1 MNSTFK
7 YILVVAFSIIFS
19 CSLINN
25 ESINQMNS
33 DELIEFIELNDAVL
47 VDVRTEDEYNSG
59 YIENSLNIDYFS
71 NDFSLNA
78 DKLDKSTPII
88 LYCRSG
94 KRSSMSAN
102 KISKLGFK
110 EIYNLEG
117 GILEWIE
124 EGNAVIF
131 NDTIN

>member
-1 MNSTFK
+1 MNSILK
-7 YILVVAFSIIFS
+7 YILLVAFTIFS

-25 ESINQMNS
+25 KSINQMNS
-33 DELIEFIELNDAVL
+33 DELIEFIELNDAIL

-71 NDFSLNA
+71 DVFSVNA
-78 DKLDKSTPII
+78 DKLDKNTPII

-94 KRSSMSAN
+94 NRSSMSAN

-124 EGNAVIF
+124 EGNVIVF

>member
-1 MNSTFK
+1 MNSTLK

-19 CSLINN
+19 CSLINS

-33 DELIEFIELNDAVL
+33 DELIEFIELNDAIL

-59 YIENSLNIDYFS
+59 YIESSLNIDYFS
-71 NDFSLNA
+71 NEFSVNA
-78 DKLDKSTPII
+78 DKLDKTIPII

-94 KRSSMSAN
+94 KRSSMSAS
-102 KISKLGFK
+102 KISKLGFN
-110 EIYNLEG
+110 EIYNLKG

-124 EGNAVIF
+124 EGNMIVF

>member
-1 MNSTFK
+1 MNSTLK
-7 YILVVAFSIIFS
+7 YILVVAFFTIFS
-19 CSLINN
+19 CSLINS

-71 NDFSLNA
+71 NAFSVNA

-124 EGNAVIF
+124 EGNAVVF

>member
-1 MNSTFK
+1 MNSALK
-7 YILVVAFSIIFS
+7 YILVAAFTIFS

-33 DELIEFIELNDAVL
+33 DELIEFIELNDAIL

-71 NDFSLNA
+71 NAFSINA

-124 EGNAVIF
+124 EGNAVVF

>member
-1 MNSTFK
+1 MNSTLK
-7 YILVVAFSIIFS
+7 YILVVAFFTIFS

-71 NDFSLNA
+71 NDFSVNA

>member
-1 MNSTFK
+1 MNSTLK
-7 YILVVAFSIIFS
+7 YILIFSTIFS

-33 DELIEFIELNDAVL
+33 DELIEFIELNDAIL

-59 YIENSLNIDYFS
+59 YIESSLNIDYFS
-71 NDFSLNA
+71 NEFSVNA
-78 DKLDKSTPII
+78 DKLDKNTPII

-124 EGNAVIF
+124 EGNVIVF

>member
-1 MNSTFK
+1 MEK
-7 YILVVAFSIIFS
+7 LFS
-19 CSLINN
+19 
-25 ESINQMNS
+25 
-33 DELIEFIELNDAVL
+33 V
-47 VDVRTEDEYNSG
+47 
-59 YIENSLNIDYFS
+59 
-71 NDFSLNA
+71 NA
-78 DKLDKSTPII
+78 DKLDRTTPII

-94 KRSSMSAN
+94 KRSVLSVN

-124 EGNAVIF
+124 EGNVIVF

>member
-1 MNSTFK
+1 MCSSDLANWFW
-7 YILVVAFSIIFS
+7 ILVENKAGLS
-19 CSLINN
+19 
-25 ESINQMNS
+25 
-33 DELIEFIELNDAVL
+33 
-47 VDVRTEDEYNSG
+47 TEDEYNSG

-71 NDFSLNA
+71 NEFSVNA
-78 DKLDKSTPII
+78 DKLDKTIPII

-124 EGNAVIF
+124 EGNAIVF

>member
-1 MNSTFK
+1 MNSILK
-7 YILVVAFSIIFS
+7 YILLVAFTIFS

-33 DELIEFIELNDAVL
+33 DELIDFIELNDAVL

-71 NDFSLNA
+71 NEFSVNA
-78 DKLDKSTPII
+78 DKLDKNTPII

-94 KRSSMSAN
+94 NRSSMSAN

-124 EGNAVIF
+124 EGNAVVF

>member
-1 MNSTFK
+1 MNSTLK
-7 YILVVAFSIIFS
+7 YILIVVFSIIFS

-25 ESINQMNS
+25 ESVNQINS

-71 NDFSLNA
+71 NEFSVNA
-78 DKLDKSTPII
+78 DKLDKNTPII

-110 EIYNLEG
+110 EIYNLQG

-124 EGNAVIF
+124 EGNAVVF

>member
-1 MNSTFK
+1 MNSTLK
-7 YILVVAFSIIFS
+7 YILIFSIIFS

-33 DELIEFIELNDAVL
+33 DELIEFIELNDAIL

-59 YIENSLNIDYFS
+59 YIESSLNIDYFS
-71 NDFSLNA
+71 NEFSVNA
-78 DKLDKSTPII
+78 DKLDKTIPII

-124 EGNAVIF
+124 EGNAIVF

>member
-1 MNSTFK
+1 MNSTLK

-19 CSLINN
+19 CSLINS

-124 EGNAVIF
+124 EGNMIVF

>member
-1 MNSTFK
+1 MNSILK
-7 YILVVAFSIIFS
+7 YILLVAFTIFS

-33 DELIEFIELNDAVL
+33 DELIEFIELNDAIL

-71 NDFSLNA
+71 NAFSVNA

-124 EGNAVIF
+124 EGNAVVF

>member
-1 MNSTFK
+1 MNSILK
-7 YILVVAFSIIFS
+7 YILVVAFSTIFS

-25 ESINQMNS
+25 ESINQINS
-33 DELIEFIELNDAVL
+33 DELIDFIELNDAIL

-59 YIENSLNIDYFS
+59 YIESSLNIDYFS
-71 NDFSLNA
+71 NEFSVNA

-124 EGNAVIF
+124 EGNAVVF

>member
-1 MNSTFK
+1 MNSTLK
-7 YILVVAFSIIFS
+7 YILIFSTIFS

-25 ESINQMNS
+25 ESVNQINS

-71 NDFSLNA
+71 NEFSVNA
-78 DKLDKSTPII
+78 DKLDKNTPII

-110 EIYNLEG
+110 EIYNLQG

-124 EGNAVIF
+124 EGNAVVF

>member
-1 MNSTFK
+1 MNSTLK
-7 YILVVAFSIIFS
+7 YILIVVFSIIFS

-25 ESINQMNS
+25 ESINHMNS

-71 NDFSLNA
+71 NDFSVNA
-78 DKLDKSTPII
+78 DKLDKNTPII

-110 EIYNLEG
+110 EIYNLQG

-124 EGNAVIF
+124 EGNAVVF

>member
-1 MNSTFK
+1 
-7 YILVVAFSIIFS
+7 
-19 CSLINN
+19 
-25 ESINQMNS
+25 MNS

-71 NDFSLNA
+71 NEFSVNA
-78 DKLDKSTPII
+78 DKLDKTIPII

-124 EGNAVIF
+124 EGNVIVF

>member
-1 MNSTFK
+1 MNSTLK
-7 YILVVAFSIIFS
+7 YILIFSIIFS

-33 DELIEFIELNDAVL
+33 DELIDFIELNDAVL

-59 YIENSLNIDYFS
+59 YIESSLNIDYFS
-71 NDFSLNA
+71 NEFSVNA
-78 DKLDKSTPII
+78 DKLDKTIPII

-124 EGNAVIF
+124 EGNAVVF

>member
-1 MNSTFK
+1 MNSILK
-7 YILVVAFSIIFS
+7 YIFSLTFSTIFS

-25 ESINQMNS
+25 ESVNQINS
-33 DELIEFIELNDAVL
+33 DELIEFIELNDAIL

-59 YIENSLNIDYFS
+59 YIESSLNIDYFS
-71 NDFSLNA
+71 NEFSVNA

-110 EIYNLEG
+110 EIYNLQG

-124 EGNAVIF
+124 EGNAVVF

>member
-1 MNSTFK
+1 MNSILK
-7 YILVVAFSIIFS
+7 YILLVAFTIFS

-33 DELIEFIELNDAVL
+33 DELIDFIELNDAIL

-71 NDFSLNA
+71 NEFSVNA
-78 DKLDKSTPII
+78 DKLDKNTPII

-124 EGNAVIF
+124 EGNAVVF

>member
-1 MNSTFK
+1 MNSTLK
-7 YILVVAFSIIFS
+7 YILVVAFSTIFS

-25 ESINQMNS
+25 ESINHMNS
-33 DELIEFIELNDAVL
+33 DELIDFIELNDAIL

-71 NDFSLNA
+71 NDFSVNA
-78 DKLDKSTPII
+78 DKLDKNTPII

-94 KRSSMSAN
+94 NRSSMSAN

-124 EGNAVIF
+124 EGNAIVF

>member
-1 MNSTFK
+1 MNSTLK
-7 YILVVAFSIIFS
+7 YILIFSTIFS
-19 CSLINN
+19 CSLINS

-110 EIYNLEG
+110 EIYNLQG

-124 EGNAVIF
+124 EGNAVVF

>member
-1 MNSTFK
+1 MNSTLK
-7 YILVVAFSIIFS
+7 YILVVAFFTIFS

-124 EGNAVIF
+124 EGNAVVF

>member
-1 MNSTFK
+1 MNSTLK
-7 YILVVAFSIIFS
+7 YILIFSTIFS

-25 ESINQMNS
+25 ESVNQINS

-124 EGNAVIF
+124 EGNAVVF

>member
-1 MNSTFK
+1 MNSTLK
-7 YILVVAFSIIFS
+7 YILVVAFFTIFS
-19 CSLINN
+19 CSLINS

-33 DELIEFIELNDAVL
+33 DELIEFIELNDAIL

-59 YIENSLNIDYFS
+59 YIESSLNIDYFS
-71 NDFSLNA
+71 NEFSVNA
-78 DKLDKSTPII
+78 DKLDKTIPII

-94 KRSSMSAN
+94 KRSSMSAS

-110 EIYNLEG
+110 EIYNLKG

-124 EGNAVIF
+124 EGNMIVF

>member
-1 MNSTFK
+1 MNSILK
-7 YILVVAFSIIFS
+7 YILLVAFTIFS

-33 DELIEFIELNDAVL
+33 DELIEFIELNDAIL

-71 NDFSLNA
+71 NDFSVNA
-78 DKLDKSTPII
+78 DKLDKNTPII

-94 KRSSMSAN
+94 NRSSMSAN

-124 EGNAVIF
+124 EGNVIVF

>member
-1 MNSTFK
+1 MNSILK
-7 YILVVAFSIIFS
+7 YILLVAFTIFS

-33 DELIEFIELNDAVL
+33 DELIEFIELNDAIL

-71 NDFSLNA
+71 NEFSVNA
-78 DKLDKSTPII
+78 DKLDKNTPII

-94 KRSSMSAN
+94 NRSSMSAN
-102 KISKLGFK
+102 KISKLGFN

-117 GILEWIE
+117 GILEWIK
-124 EGNAVIF
+124 EGNVIVF

>member
-1 MNSTFK
+1 MNSTLK
-7 YILVVAFSIIFS
+7 YILIFSIIFS

-33 DELIEFIELNDAVL
+33 DELIDFIELNDAVL

-59 YIENSLNIDYFS
+59 YIESSLNIDYFS
-71 NDFSLNA
+71 NDFSLNV

-124 EGNAVIF
+124 EGNAVVF

>member
-1 MNSTFK
+1 MNSTLK
-7 YILVVAFSIIFS
+7 YILVVVFFTIFS

-25 ESINQMNS
+25 ESINQINA
-33 DELIEFIELNDAVL
+33 DELIDFVELNDAIL

-59 YIENSLNIDYFS
+59 YIESSLNIDYFS
-71 NDFSLNA
+71 NEFSVNT
-78 DKLDKSTPII
+78 DKLDKNIPII

-110 EIYNLEG
+110 EIYNLDG

-124 EGNAVIF
+124 EGNAVVF